1 MAVWDPFRELERLR
15 QEMDRIFEGVL
26 PSRGWALEFMPGVSA
41 RRYPRVN
48 VAEQDDQFIVEAL
61 APGVDPETLDVTV
74 KDNLVTLSGEKKAPE
89 GVKPDAFHRNE
100 RSAGRFVRTVELPA
114 EVDAGNVKAV
124 YADGILQVV
133 LPKAEEAR
141 PRKIAIEVG

>member
-26 PSRGWALEFMPGVSA
+26 PTQGWTLEFMPGVAA

-48 VAEQDDQFIVEAL
+48 VAEQDDHFIVEAL
-61 APGVDPETLDVTV
+61 APGVDPASLDVTV
-74 KDNLVTLSGEKKAPE
+74 KDNVVTISGEKPAPE
-89 GVKPDAFHRNE
+89 GVKPEAFHRNE
-100 RSAGRFVRTVELPA
+100 RAAGRFTRSVELPA
-114 EVDAGNVKAV
+114 EVDPNNVKAV

>member
-26 PSRGWALEFMPGVSA
+26 PTRGWTLEFMPGVAA

-61 APGVDPETLDVTV
+61 APGVDPASLDVTV
-74 KDNLVTLSGEKKAPE
+74 KDNVVTISGEKSAPE
-89 GVKPDAFHRNE
+89 GVKPEAFHRNE
-100 RSAGRFVRTVELPA
+100 RAAGRFTRSVELPS
-114 EVDAGNVKAV
+114 EVDPNDVKAV

>member
-15 QEMDRIFEGVL
+15 HEMDRIFESVM
-26 PSRGWALEFMPGVSA
+26 PSRSWALEFLPGTGA

-48 VAEQDDQFIVEAL
+48 VAEQDDQYIVEAL
-61 APGVDPETLDVTV
+61 APGVDPYSLDVNV
-74 KDNLVTLSGEKKAPE
+74 KENVLTISGEKKAPE
-89 GVKPDAFHRNE
+89 GVRPEAYHRNE
-100 RSAGRFVRTVELPA
+100 RSAGRFVRSLELPA
-114 EVDAGNVKAV
+114 DIDAEHVKAV

-141 PRKIAIEVG
+141 PKRIEIEVG